1 MSFVYFF
8 ILFSFILS
16 AFQCFFNYDFI
27 LLLLIEYS
35 VLEKNFN
42 RGILVASFLG
52 LLQDLSIGSILGL
65 NIFIKSLIFYI
76 LFSLKEKIFLKNFLV
91 KIMMSWLLII
101 CEIYFKYCTYK
112 IFSIPIYPPNLF
124 NYLLFIIISPTFFI
138 LFNFFEKKY
147 LKTDEI

>member
-1 MSFVYFF
+1 MNFVYFF
-8 ILFSFILS
+8 ILFSFIFS
-16 AFQCFFNYDFI
+16 GFQCFFNYDFI

-91 KIMMSWLLII
+91 KIIISWILII
-101 CEIYFKYCTYK
+101 CEIYFRYYTYK
-112 IFSIPIYPPNLF
+112 TFSIPIFPPNLF